1 MNKVIRYS
9 FLGISIVGFL
19 FHLIWLL
26 ATPNIPSLGIG
37 SYLLNVIPYL
47 LPIAVALF
55 VFFKK
60 EVLKKEIIIYS
71 VFYTIYLAMI
81 LHVTILA
88 MIVGIVDAY
97 FNIPLIY
104 GIPLLLS
111 LIILVMVVKNPREAS
126 VVSKSLYG
134 MIFISLVA
142 MVIHSGVV
150 LILDFNH
157 FRSQP
162 VPSSSAPWWIVGLL
176 VASSYLL
183 VCILL
188 SIVYY
193 FSLKKKADK
202 KKS

>member
-60 EVLKKEIIIYS
+60 EIIIYS

-104 GIPLLLS
+104 GILLLLS

-126 VVSKSLYG
+126 VLSKSLYG

-162 VPSSSAPWWIVGLL
+162 VPSSSAPWWIIGLL

-188 SIVYY
+188 SIVYC
-193 FSLKKKADK
+193 FSLKKKVDK
-202 KKS
+202 KES